1 MHAWW
6 ACCVRACM
14 VGRPPWSSFS
24 GHATRP
30 RWPTLHP
37 RYLRPQKAPR
47 DVRHMFG
54 HQREQAQHAG
64 WIPDFLLEFLKIWL
78 ASSASTPIL
87 NTYQFMARGVESNQ
101 VRDVIIHCNGQ
112 HFTLMRPHDTEGSR
126 RRGSVVSQLIFEARE
141 RGCIVQEHST
151 DVRPGH
157 SLASIFRKIKQHS
170 VL

>member
-54 HQREQAQHAG
+54 HQGEQAQHAG

-78 ASSASTPIL
+78 ATSAPAPIL
-87 NTYQFMARGVESNQ
+87 SDSESKPSSSVPSRNRFVIVVLSVRAERYSGENTKLARILLWFM
-101 VRDVIIHCNGQ
+101 
-112 HFTLMRPHDTEGSR
+112 LMLQIQLVQLYTGSL
-126 RRGSVVSQLIFEARE
+126 SKLNFEH
-141 RGCIVQEHST
+141 G
-151 DVRPGH
+151 D
-157 SLASIFRKIKQHS
+157 ASIRA
-170 VL
+170 VT